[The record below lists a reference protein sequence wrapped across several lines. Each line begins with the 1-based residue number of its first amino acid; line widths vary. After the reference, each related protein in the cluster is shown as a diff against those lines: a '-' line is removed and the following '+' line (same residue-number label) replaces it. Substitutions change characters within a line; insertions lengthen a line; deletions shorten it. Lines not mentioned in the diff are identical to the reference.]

1 MSDRPAL
8 SAKWWAMPFPSVTK
22 STGPPVVASRGMVA
36 TSNPLACAAALQM
49 LEAGGTAADAAVA
62 ADAVSGVVDSHL
74 TGIGGDCAAL
84 VYPPAEKSYLGLNAT
99 GPAPM
104 GLDREMV
111 LADGRQSMPAE
122 GPLSVTVP
130 GAVAGWAALLGRF
143 GRLPLQDVLKPAIDH
158 ARRGFPVAPVT
169 SAMWRNQVTKIRRHP
184 GLARDI
190 LTDGGPPGP
199 AELRHAPRLAET
211 LSTLA
216 VTGLDSF
223 YCGPIG
229 QALCRTIERAGGAL
243 KTTDLAAFK
252 PEWVIPLSLWYDG
265 CQVFELPPNT
275 QGATVL
281 FALRLLQDYLD
292 DHDSLPPWGS
302 ARYVALL
309 AQVISRAL
317 TIRDT
322 SLADPASMTSSVQ
335 DLLADMRHAVD
346 TVPDGLRSRIQAAA
360 DPESHAGDT
369 VYIAVTDE
377 TGMMVSF
384 ISSIFDHFGS
394 GILDPETGILLQ
406 NRAAAFRL
414 SPGHVQDL
422 APGRRP
428 LHTIIPA
435 AAELSG
441 GQRISLGLTGADM
454 QPQGQL
460 QVLCNLVNFKMTLQE
475 ALDAP
480 RIRISTGNR
489 LALEGQRLAALRGS
503 AELDGWKTEPAGILE
518 VGSGQLVLH
527 DPDTGVMVG
536 GTERR
541 RDGCVAG
548 R

>member
-1 MSDRPAL
+1 
-8 SAKWWAMPFPSVTK
+8 
-22 STGPPVVASRGMVA
+22 
-36 TSNPLACAAALQM
+36 
-49 LEAGGTAADAAVA
+49 
-62 ADAVSGVVDSHL
+62 
-74 TGIGGDCAAL
+74 
-84 VYPPAEKSYLGLNAT
+84 VYAPAEKSYVGLNAT
-99 GPAPM
+99 GPAPL

-111 LADGRQSMPAE
+111 LAAGQQSMPAE

-130 GAVAGWAALLGRF
+130 GAVAGWAALLRRF

-190 LTDGGPPGP
+190 LTDGEPPGP
-199 AELRHAPRLAET
+199 AELRQAPRLAET

-223 YCGPIG
+223 YSGPIG
-229 QALCRTIERAGGAL
+229 QALCRTVERAGGAL
-243 KTTDLAAFK
+243 NTTDLAAFK
-252 PEWVIPLSLWYDG
+252 PEWVMPLSLCYDG

-281 FALRLLQDYLD
+281 FALRLLQGHLD
-292 DHDSLPPWGS
+292 DHGSLPPWGS

-309 AQVISRAL
+309 AQVISHAL
-317 TIRDT
+317 TMRDT
-322 SLADPASMTSSVQ
+322 SLADPASMTSSVH
-335 DLLADMRHAVD
+335 DLLADMPHAAG
-346 TVPDGLRSRIQAAA
+346 TARDGLRGSVQAA

-369 VYIAVTDE
+369 VYTAVTDE

-384 ISSIFDHFGS
+384 ISSIFDHFGA

-435 AAELSG
+435 VAELSG

-480 RIRISTGNR
+480 RIRISAGNR
-489 LALEGQRLAALRGS
+489 LALEGERLAALRGS
-503 AELDGWKTEPAGILE
+503 AELDGWKTEPAGTLD

-527 DPDTGVMVG
+527 DPETGVMVG